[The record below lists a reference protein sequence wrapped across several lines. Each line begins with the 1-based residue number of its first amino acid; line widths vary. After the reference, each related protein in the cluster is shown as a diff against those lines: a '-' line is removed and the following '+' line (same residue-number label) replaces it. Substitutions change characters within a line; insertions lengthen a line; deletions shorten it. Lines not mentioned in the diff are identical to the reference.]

1 MFSTQAFSFRNDG
14 DGVELRFKLEGEIF
28 LSYILSD
35 PQLLWILYFLET
47 SNWIVR
53 YNNRTDLYLECD
65 YLIIGDSTSIN
76 LLHVAYKSRCGQS
89 ISDNGARD
97 RGKSSLF

>member
-53 YNNRTDLYLECD
+53 YNNRTNLYLVMR
-65 YLIIGDSTSIN
+65 L
-76 LLHVAYKSRCGQS
+76 
-89 ISDNGARD
+89 SDN
-97 RGKSSLF
+97 RGQYFYQSFTCGIQI

>member
-35 PQLLWILYFLET
+35 PQLLWILYFLEQVT
-47 SNWIVR
+47 G
-53 YNNRTDLYLECD
+53 LYD
-65 YLIIGDSTSIN
+65 IIIERIYI
-76 LLHVAYKSRCGQS
+76 L
-89 ISDNGARD
+89 
-97 RGKSSLF
+97 